1 MQMPISLRHLALIA
15 LATLLGGCAS
25 SPQGDAGK
33 PLPSRSAATVVDDQV
48 IESSAL
54 DKLYSDPRLAKK
66 IHINV
71 TSYNRVVLLSGEV
84 LSAELRRRAVDIVR
98 NLPKVRRVHNEIRIK
113 DLTGFQS
120 RSRDGWITSKI
131 KARML
136 ATKGFDSDR
145 VKVLTEEGTVF
156 LMGLVSRQQGRQ
168 AAEIAR
174 NVDGVRQVVKLFEY
188 LD

>member
-1 MQMPISLRHLALIA
+1 MHRSIPARLFALTLALA
-15 LATLLGGCAS
+15 LLGGCAS
-25 SPQGDAGK
+25 TTETDTGQ
-33 PLPSRSAATVVDDQV
+33 PLPSRSAATVLDDQR
-48 IESSAL
+48 IESSAM
-54 DKLYSDPRLAKK
+54 DKLYSDPRLEKK

-71 TSYNRVVLLSGEV
+71 TSYNRVVLLSGEA
-84 LSAELRRRAVDIVR
+84 LSAELRRHAVDIVR

-120 RSRDGWITSKI
+120 RSRDGWITSKVKSI
-131 KARML
+131 ML

-145 VKVLTEEGTVF
+145 VKVVTEDGTVF
-156 LMGLVSRQQGRQ
+156 LMGLVSREQGRQ

-188 LD
+188 VD